1 MSAFICSDEHI
12 ATIAVR
18 YAELI
23 DGRQLDAQEIANQLL
38 AINIASVNYRYDED
52 TKVEPCDL
60 DACTNADLSFSDLIA
75 LCECLDYQSCEL
87 PEYSNPLLDAITAQ
101 FKANDRSGIKSP
113 LWSI

>member
-18 YAELI
+18 YTELL
-23 DGRQLDAQEIANQLL
+23 DGRPLDAQEIANQLL

-52 TKVEPCDL
+52 TKIDPCSL
-60 DACTNADLSFSDLIA
+60 DVVQHDLSFADLVA
-75 LCECLDYQSCEL
+75 LCQCLDYQSCEL
-87 PEYSNPLLDAITAQ
+87 PEYSNPLLDAITDQ

>member
-18 YAELI
+18 YGELI
-23 DGRQLDAQEIANQLL
+23 GASTEDVQDIANQLA
-38 AINIASVNYRYDED
+38 AINVASVNYRYDED
-52 TKVEPCDL
+52 TKIEPCSL
-60 DACTNADLSFSDLIA
+60 EEIRPNLSFDDLIA

-87 PEYSNPLLDAITAQ
+87 PDYSNPLLDGIKSQ
-101 FKANDRSGIKSP
+101 FEANDRSGIKSR

>member
-18 YAELI
+18 YGELI
-23 DGRQLDAQEIANQLL
+23 GASTEDVQDIANQLA
-38 AINIASVNYRYDED
+38 AINVASVNYRYDED
-52 TKVEPCDL
+52 TKIEPCSL
-60 DACTNADLSFSDLIA
+60 DEVCPDLSFADLIA
-75 LCECLDYQSCEL
+75 MCSCLDYQSCEL

>member
-18 YAELI
+18 YGELI
-23 DGRQLDAQEIANQLL
+23 GASTEDVQDIANQLL
-38 AINIASVNYRYDED
+38 AINIASVNYCYNED
-52 TKVEPCDL
+52 TKIDPCSL
-60 DACTNADLSFSDLIA
+60 DIVQHDLSFADLVA
-75 LCECLDYQSCEL
+75 LCQCLDYQSCEL
-87 PEYSNPLLDAITAQ
+87 PEYSNPLLDAITDQ

>member
-12 ATIAVR
+12 ATIVVR
-18 YAELI
+18 YGELI
-23 DGRQLDAQEIANQLL
+23 NATPERVQSIADALL
-38 AINIASVNYRYDED
+38 AINIESVNYSYNED
-52 TKVEPCDL
+52 TKIEPCSL
-60 DACTNADLSFSDLIA
+60 DEVCPDLSFADLIA
-75 LCECLDYQSCEL
+75 MCECLDYQSCEL